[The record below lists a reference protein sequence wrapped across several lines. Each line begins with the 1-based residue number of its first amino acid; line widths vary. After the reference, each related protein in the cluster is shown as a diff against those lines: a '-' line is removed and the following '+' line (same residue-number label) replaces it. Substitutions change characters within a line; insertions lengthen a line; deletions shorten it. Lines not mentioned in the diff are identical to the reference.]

1 MKRVAI
7 KKPEEI
13 KRQILEYFQGSED
26 LKLAYKLQ
34 AILLLL
40 DNKDT
45 NCTEVSIIYGSTP
58 QTLANWV
65 HKLNQGEGGSIEVL
79 KNRAKPG
86 RSTRLSKNDMQSIKD
101 VLMKSPRQYGI
112 KSTQWDGDTLS
123 ILLNKKFDIKL
134 KTRQCQRILQ
144 NIGFANKRGRPW
156 NKVPE

>member
-13 KRQILEYFQGSED
+13 KRQILEYFQGSEA

-45 NCTEVSIIYGSTP
+45 NCTEVSRIYGSTP

-65 HKLNQGEGGSIEVL
+65 HKLNQGEGGNIEVL

-86 RSTRLSKNDMQSIKD
+86 RSTRLSKNDMQYIKD
-101 VLMKSPRQYGI
+101 ALMKDPRQYGI
-112 KSTQWDGDTLS
+112 KSTRWDGDTLS

-134 KTRQCQRILQ
+134 KTRQCQRILH
-144 NIGFANKRGRPW
+144 NIGFANKR
-156 NKVPE
+156 